1 MKELQKFGFK
11 VKDNKMKRHLTITL
25 LLLIPL
31 LNIGCTKDKT
41 EPGYEYMPDMVYSEA
56 YEAYSESPLTKHG
69 GSMMLAPKGSIPRG
83 YTPFLFGDSDAE
95 RERAS
100 KELIDPRASSV
111 LRMVRGKYLYQ
122 NACLICHG
130 ATGQGDG
137 PLTKKYPEPPAFN
150 GRALRD
156 YTAGNLYYSIV
167 KGFGDMP
174 THAAQLDDHD
184 RWDVILYVQTLQKME

>member
-1 MKELQKFGFK
+1 MRRQLAL
-11 VKDNKMKRHLTITL
+11 MTL
-25 LLLIPL
+25 LILPFLYL
-31 LNIGCTKDKT
+31 SCSKVKT

-83 YTPFLFGDSDAE
+83 YQSFLYGDNDAE
-95 RERAS
+95 RERAAN
-100 KELIDPRASSV
+100 ELVDPRAKSDQ
-111 LRMVRGKYLYQ
+111 RMARGKYLYE

-130 ATGQGDG
+130 ISGQGDG

-156 YTAGNLYYSIV
+156 YTVGNLYYSIV
-167 KGFGDMP
+167 KGIGDMP
-174 THAAQLDDHD
+174 SHAAQLDDND
-184 RWDVILYVQTLQKME
+184 RWDVIMYVQTLQKLE